1 MEQSVNLPAMASQA
15 ENFFS
20 LATFSDA
27 HKVAGVLAK
36 SKLIPANF
44 QNNVPDCIIAMEM
57 SQRIGASIFSVMQS
71 LYIVHG
77 RPTWSA
83 QFIIASLNSC
93 GRFSPLRFE
102 IEGTGDDRVCYAWA
116 IEKGTNERLEGPPV
130 SIQMAVREGWMGKN
144 GSKWQTMP
152 ELMLRYRAATF
163 FGRLYAPD
171 ILMGMR
177 SDVEVYDE
185 GPGEIEQVAS
195 VADDL
200 NARFSVETIDVET
213 GEVLPPEPAT
223 EKPQEAPQEAV
234 NEEKAPAHEPPPPP
248 PPPPPREIREGVEI
262 IQPKRISKMGN
273 DKTPP
278 PPPPP
283 PPVAP
288 EVASL
293 AVKSFLAE
301 INKKT
306 TAMEVDQWRAKHHNR
321 VANACGGTESDGFL
335 QVMDYAEV
343 VYRDLLAAEGEA

>member
-1 MEQSVNLPAMASQA
+1 MNLPATANQG

-20 LATFSDA
+20 LSTFQDA

-36 SKLIPANF
+36 SKLIPQHF

-57 SQRIGASIFSVMQS
+57 AQRIGASLFSVIQS

-102 IEGTGDDRVCYAWA
+102 IIGEGDARACYAWA
-116 IEKGTNERLEGPPV
+116 IERGTNERLEGPPV

-185 GPGEIEQVAS
+185 GPGEIAQAAS

-200 NARFSVETIDVET
+200 NARFAGETIDAET
-213 GEVLPPEPAT
+213 GEVLPPEKPA
-223 EKPQEAPQEAV
+223 EKPQEPPQEAAK
-234 NEEKAPAHEPPPPP
+234 EEKAPAPEPPPKPQQKAKTE
-248 PPPPPREIREGVEI
+248 PPR
-262 IQPKRISKMGN
+262 
-273 DKTPP
+273 
-278 PPPPP
+278 
-283 PPVAP
+283 VAP
-288 EVASL
+288 EAASL
-293 AVKSFLAE
+293 AVKSFLGE
-301 INKKT
+301 INKKA

-321 VANACGGTESDGFL
+321 VANACGGTESEGYL

-343 VYRDLLAAEGEA
+343 VYRDLLEGEKQAKDSNGGNKNADLF

>member
-1 MEQSVNLPAMASQA
+1 MSTTQIVTA
-15 ENFFS
+15 ENGREIQSDVVNVECGFFS
-20 LATFSDA
+20 LNSFELLQR
-27 HKVAGVLAK
+27 VAKAFAASSLVPQQYQGN
-36 SKLIPANF
+36 IANCMIGLSMA
-44 QNNVPDCIIAMEM
+44 QRLMADPIAV
-57 SQRIGASIFSVMQS
+57 FQS

-102 IEGTGDDRVCYAWA
+102 ILGEGDDRVCYAWA
-116 IEKGTNERLEGPPV
+116 IERGTNERLEGPPV

-185 GPGEIEQVAS
+185 GPGEVEKIATA
-195 VADDL
+195 ADDL
-200 NARFSVETIDVET
+200 NARFAGETIDVET
-213 GEVLPPEPAT
+213 GEVRPADATPEM
-223 EKPQEAPQEAV
+223 PQEA
-234 NEEKAPAHEPPPPP
+234 EKAAP
-248 PPPPPREIREGVEI
+248 
-262 IQPKRISKMGN
+262 
-273 DKTPP
+273 
-278 PPPPP
+278 
-283 PPVAP
+283 AP
-288 EVASL
+288 EPKPAPKERAKSKQEPQPVTQPEADASL
-293 AVKSFLAE
+293 AVKSFLRELNAK
-301 INKKT
+301 N

-335 QVMDYAEV
+335 QVIDYAEMR
-343 VYRDLLAAEGEA
+343 YRELVDAEKGA

>member
-1 MEQSVNLPAMASQA
+1 MEQSVNLPATANQG

-20 LATFSDA
+20 LSTFQDA

-36 SKLIPANF
+36 SKLIPQNF

-102 IEGTGDDRVCYAWA
+102 IEGKGDDRVCYAWA
-116 IEKGTNERLEGPPV
+116 IERGTDERLEGPQV

-185 GPGEIEQVAS
+185 GPGEISQAGT

-200 NARFSVETIDVET
+200 NARFAGETIDVDT
-213 GEVLPPEPAT
+213 GEVLQSEEPA
-223 EKPQEAPQEAV
+223 ERQQEPPQEAAKEV
-234 NEEKAPAHEPPPPP
+234 TKEEKAPAPKPPPKPQQKAKP
-248 PPPPPREIREGVEI
+248 ETPRVG
-262 IQPKRISKMGN
+262 
-273 DKTPP
+273 
-278 PPPPP
+278 
-283 PPVAP
+283 P
-288 EVASL
+288 EAASL

-301 INKKT
+301 INKKAT
-306 TAMEVDQWRAKHHNR
+306 SMEVDQWRAKHHNR
-321 VANACGGTESDGFL
+321 VANACGGVESEEFL

-343 VYRDLLAAEGEA
+343 VYRDLLAGEEQARA

>member
-1 MEQSVNLPAMASQA
+1 MEQSANLPATAA
-15 ENFFS
+15 HGENFFS
-20 LATFSDA
+20 LATFQDA
-27 HKVAGVLAK
+27 HRVAGVLAK
-36 SKLIPANF
+36 SKLIPQNF

-102 IEGTGDDRVCYAWA
+102 IEGKGDDRVCYAWA
-116 IEKGTNERLEGPPV
+116 IERGTNERLEGPPV

-200 NARFSVETIDVET
+200 NARFSGEVIDAET

-223 EKPQEAPQEAV
+223 EKPQEAQQEGAR
-234 NEEKAPAHEPPPPP
+234 EETAPAPEPPPKQ
-248 PPPPPREIREGVEI
+248 
-262 IQPKRISKMGN
+262 QPKAKQA
-273 DKTPP
+273 
-278 PPPPP
+278 
-283 PPVAP
+283 PPVAA
-288 EVASL
+288 EAASL

-301 INKKT
+301 INKKA
-306 TAMEVDQWRAKHHNR
+306 TAIEVDQWRAKHHNR
-321 VANACGGTESDGFL
+321 VANACGGTESEGYL

-343 VYRDLLAAEGEA
+343 VYRDLLEGEKQAKDSNGGNKNADLF

>member
-1 MEQSVNLPAMASQA
+1 MEQSVNLPATANQG

-20 LATFSDA
+20 LATFQDA

-36 SKLIPANF
+36 SKLIPQNF

-71 LYIVHG
+71 LHVIHG
-77 RPTWSA
+77 RPSWSA

-102 IEGTGDDRVCYAWA
+102 MIGEDDARVCYAWA
-116 IEKGTNERLEGPPV
+116 IERGTNERLEGPPV

-185 GPGEIEQVAS
+185 GPGEIAQAAS

-200 NARFSVETIDVET
+200 NARFAGETIDVET
-213 GEVLPPEPAT
+213 GEVLPPDKPAEKMQEPPQDAAKADPNP
-223 EKPQEAPQEAV
+223 EPKPPPKPQT
-234 NEEKAPAHEPPPPP
+234 KA
-248 PPPPPREIREGVEI
+248 
-262 IQPKRISKMGN
+262 
-273 DKTPP
+273 KTE
-278 PPPPP
+278 P

-288 EVASL
+288 DAASL
-293 AVKSFLAE
+293 AVKSFIAE

-306 TAMEVDQWRAKHHNR
+306 TSMEVDQWRAKHHNR
-321 VANACGGTESDGFL
+321 VANACGGTESEGFL

>member
-1 MEQSVNLPAMASQA
+1 MEQGINLPAAANQP

-102 IEGTGDDRVCYAWA
+102 ILGEGDDRVCYAWA
-116 IEKGTNERLEGPPV
+116 IERGTNERLEGPPV

-185 GPGEIEQVAS
+185 GPGEVERAATA
-195 VADDL
+195 ADDL
-200 NARFSVETIDVET
+200 NARFAGETIDVET
-213 GEVLPPEPAT
+213 GEVLPAETA
-223 EKPQEAPQEAV
+223 QEAPQEAPV
-234 NEEKAPAHEPPPPP
+234 ETAKAEPKPEPKPAPKEQAKAKHEPPP
-248 PPPPPREIREGVEI
+248 VT
-262 IQPKRISKMGN
+262 QP
-273 DKTPP
+273 D
-278 PPPPP
+278 
-283 PPVAP
+283 AD
-288 EVASL
+288 ASL
-293 AVKSFLAE
+293 AVKSFLRELNAK
-301 INKKT
+301 N

-335 QVMDYAEV
+335 QVIDYAEMR
-343 VYRDLLAAEGEA
+343 YRELVEAEKEA

>member
-1 MEQSVNLPAMASQA
+1 MEQSINLPATANQG

-20 LATFSDA
+20 LATFQDA
-27 HKVAGVLAK
+27 HRVAGVLAK
-36 SKLIPANF
+36 SKLIPQHF

-57 SQRIGASIFSVMQS
+57 AQRIGASLFSVIQS

-93 GRFSPLRFE
+93 GRFSPLRFDILGE
-102 IEGTGDDRVCYAWA
+102 DDARVCYAWA
-116 IEKGTNERLEGPPV
+116 IERGTNERLEGPPV

-185 GPGEIEQVAS
+185 GPDEVEKIATA
-195 VADDL
+195 ADDL
-200 NARFSVETIDVET
+200 NARFAGETINVET
-213 GEVLPPEPAT
+213 GEVRQAEAAPEP
-223 EKPQEAPQEAV
+223 PHDAV
-234 NEEKAPAHEPPPPP
+234 KA
-248 PPPPPREIREGVEI
+248 
-262 IQPKRISKMGN
+262 
-273 DKTPP
+273 D
-278 PPPPP
+278 
-283 PPVAP
+283 PVAEPKPDPKEQAKAKQEPQPVTQP
-288 EVASL
+288 EADASL
-293 AVKSFLAE
+293 AVKSFLRELNAK
-301 INKKT
+301 N

-321 VANACGGTESDGFL
+321 VANACGGAESDGFL
-335 QVMDYAEV
+335 QVIDYAEMR
-343 VYRDLLAAEGEA
+343 YRELLEAEKEA

>member
-1 MEQSVNLPAMASQA
+1 MEQSINLPATANQP

-102 IEGTGDDRVCYAWA
+102 ILGEGDGRVCYAWA
-116 IEKGTNERLEGPPV
+116 IERGTNERLEGPPV

-185 GPGEIEQVAS
+185 GPGEVEKIATS
-195 VADDL
+195 ADDL
-200 NARFSVETIDVET
+200 NARFAGETIDVET
-213 GEVLPPEPAT
+213 GEVAPEPPQEAVKAEPAT
-223 EKPQEAPQEAV
+223 EPKPAPKEQAKAKQE
-234 NEEKAPAHEPPPPP
+234 
-248 PPPPPREIREGVEI
+248 
-262 IQPKRISKMGN
+262 
-273 DKTPP
+273 
-278 PPPPP
+278 P
-283 PPVAP
+283 PPVAT
-288 EVASL
+288 EAASM
-293 AVKSFLAE
+293 AVKSFIGE
-301 INKKT
+301 INKKAT
-306 TAMEVDQWRAKHHNR
+306 SMEVDQWRAKHHIR
-321 VANACGGTESDGFL
+321 VANACGGEQSDGYL

-343 VYRDLLAAEGEA
+343 VYRDLLAGEEQVRV

>member
-1 MEQSVNLPAMASQA
+1 MEQSVNLPATANQG

-20 LATFSDA
+20 LSTFQDA

-36 SKLIPANF
+36 SKLIPQNF

-71 LYIVHG
+71 LHVIHG
-77 RPTWSA
+77 RPSWSA

-93 GRFSPLRFE
+93 GRFSPLRFDMIGE
-102 IEGTGDDRVCYAWA
+102 DDARVCYAWA
-116 IEKGTNERLEGPPV
+116 IERGTNERLEGPPV

-185 GPGEIEQVAS
+185 GPGEIAQAAS

-200 NARFSVETIDVET
+200 NARFAGETIDAET
-213 GEVLPPEPAT
+213 GEVLPAEAAT
-223 EKPQEAPQEAV
+223 EMPQEAATEPAKADPKPEPKERPKTKQEQPPAV
-234 NEEKAPAHEPPPPP
+234 QAEA
-248 PPPPPREIREGVEI
+248 
-262 IQPKRISKMGN
+262 
-273 DKTPP
+273 D
-278 PPPPP
+278 
-283 PPVAP
+283 
-288 EVASL
+288 ASL
-293 AVKSFLAE
+293 AVKSFLRELNAK
-301 INKKT
+301 N

-335 QVMDYAEV
+335 QVIDYAEMR
-343 VYRDLLAAEGEA
+343 YRELVESEKEA

>member
-1 MEQSVNLPAMASQA
+1 MEQSVNLPATANQC

-36 SKLIPANF
+36 SKLIPQNF

-102 IEGTGDDRVCYAWA
+102 IEGEDDARVCYAWA
-116 IEKGTNERLEGPPV
+116 IERGTNERLEGPPV

-185 GPGEIEQVAS
+185 GPGEIAQTGT

-200 NARFSVETIDVET
+200 NARFAGETVDVET
-213 GEVLPPEPAT
+213 GEVLPPDKPA
-223 EKPQEAPQEAV
+223 EKLQDPPQDAA
-234 NEEKAPAHEPPPPP
+234 NEEKAPVPEPPPKPKTKAKSEQPP
-248 PPPPPREIREGVEI
+248 AVHA
-262 IQPKRISKMGN
+262 
-273 DKTPP
+273 D
-278 PPPPP
+278 
-283 PPVAP
+283 AD
-288 EVASL
+288 ASL
-293 AVKSFLAE
+293 AVKSFLRELNAK
-301 INKKT
+301 N

-335 QVMDYAEV
+335 QVIDYAEMR
-343 VYRDLLAAEGEA
+343 YRELVEAEKEEAKTKGGSKDADMF

>member
-1 MEQSVNLPAMASQA
+1 MDQSINLPATANQP

-102 IEGTGDDRVCYAWA
+102 IEGKGDDRVCYAWA
-116 IEKGTNERLEGPPV
+116 IERGTNERLEGPPV

-177 SDVEVYDE
+177 TQEELLDGDVGGVDE
-185 GPGEIEQVAS
+185 APAATAV
-195 VADDL
+195 DDL
-200 NARFSVETIDVET
+200 NARFTGETIDAET
-213 GEVLPPEPAT
+213 GEVIEPEPQKQEEASPQGEGIKQPPAT
-223 EKPQEAPQEAV
+223 KERAPVGTAKETQTDATNGSSAQV
-234 NEEKAPAHEPPPPP
+234 
-248 PPPPPREIREGVEI
+248 
-262 IQPKRISKMGN
+262 
-273 DKTPP
+273 
-278 PPPPP
+278 
-283 PPVAP
+283 
-288 EVASL
+288 
-293 AVKSFLAE
+293 AVKAFLKE
-301 INKKT
+301 LNTKQ
-306 TAMEVDQWRAKHHNR
+306 TADQVDQWRAKHHNR
-321 VANACGGTESDGFL
+321 VANACGGQESDGYL

-343 VYRDLLAAEGEA
+343 KYRDLLEAEKQEAKSAGGKKDPSLF

>member
-1 MEQSVNLPAMASQA
+1 MDQSINLPATANRP

-102 IEGTGDDRVCYAWA
+102 IEGKGDDRVCYAWA
-116 IEKGTNERLEGPPV
+116 IERGTNERLEGPPV

-185 GPGEIEQVAS
+185 GPGEVELTATA
-195 VADDL
+195 ADDL
-200 NARFSVETIDVET
+200 NARFAGETIDVET
-213 GEVLPPEPAT
+213 GEVRPAEVAPEMPQDAPVETAKAEPKPEP
-223 EKPQEAPQEAV
+223 KPAPKEQAKAKQE
-234 NEEKAPAHEPPPPP
+234 
-248 PPPPPREIREGVEI
+248 
-262 IQPKRISKMGN
+262 
-273 DKTPP
+273 
-278 PPPPP
+278 P

-288 EVASL
+288 EAASL
-293 AVKSFLAE
+293 AVKSLIGE
-301 INKKT
+301 INKKAT
-306 TAMEVDQWRAKHHNR
+306 SMEVDQWRAKHHTR
-321 VANACGGTESDGFL
+321 VANACGGEQSEGYL

-343 VYRDLLAAEGEA
+343 VYRDLLAGEEQARA

>member
-1 MEQSVNLPAMASQA
+1 MA
-15 ENFFS
+15 
-20 LATFSDA
+20 
-27 HKVAGVLAK
+27 G
-36 SKLIPANF
+36 P
-44 QNNVPDCIIAMEM
+44 P
-57 SQRIGASIFSVMQS
+57 GA
-71 LYIVHG
+71 LE
-77 RPTWSA
+77 
-83 QFIIASLNSC
+83 FIIASLNSC

-116 IEKGTNERLEGPPV
+116 IERGTNERLEGPPV

-195 VADDL
+195 VADGL
-200 NARFSVETIDVET
+200 NARFSGEVIDAET
-213 GEVLPPEPAT
+213 GEVLPPEPAA
-223 EKPQEAPQEAV
+223 ENPQETQQEVAQEETAPT
-234 NEEKAPAHEPPPPP
+234 PEPPPKQ
-248 PPPPPREIREGVEI
+248 
-262 IQPKRISKMGN
+262 QPKAKQA
-273 DKTPP
+273 
-278 PPPPP
+278 

-288 EVASL
+288 EAASL

-321 VANACGGTESDGFL
+321 VANCLRRHGRATGSC
-335 QVMDYAEV
+335 
-343 VYRDLLAAEGEA
+343 R

>member
-1 MEQSVNLPAMASQA
+1 MEQSVNLPATANQG

-20 LATFSDA
+20 LATFQDA

-36 SKLIPANF
+36 SKLIPQNF

-71 LYIVHG
+71 LHVIHG
-77 RPTWSA
+77 RPSWSA

-93 GRFSPLRFE
+93 GRFSPLRFDMIGE
-102 IEGTGDDRVCYAWA
+102 DDARVCYAWA
-116 IEKGTNERLEGPPV
+116 IERGTNERLEGPPV

-185 GPGEIEQVAS
+185 GPGEIAQAGT

-200 NARFSVETIDVET
+200 NARFAGETIDVET
-213 GEVLPPEPAT
+213 GEVLPAETAPDEQQKPPQGAAKSDPEP
-223 EKPQEAPQEAV
+223 KPEPQGPPPAKPEPKPDASGDSVKIKAFVRELNSPKLDTADKVARWRAANHTKMEAV
-234 NEEKAPAHEPPPPP
+234 
-248 PPPPPREIREGVEI
+248 
-262 IQPKRISKMGN
+262 
-273 DKTPP
+273 
-278 PPPPP
+278 
-283 PPVAP
+283 
-288 EVASL
+288 
-293 AVKSFLAE
+293 F
-301 INKKT
+301 
-306 TAMEVDQWRAKHHNR
+306 
-321 VANACGGTESDGFL
+321 GGTQADGYL
-335 QVMDYAEV
+335 QVVDYAEMREREL
-343 VYRDLLAAEGEA
+343 RDAEKEDTKANGGSKNADMF

>member
-1 MEQSVNLPAMASQA
+1 MDQSVNLPATASQG

-36 SKLIPANF
+36 SKLIPSNF

-102 IEGTGDDRVCYAWA
+102 VIGEGDGRVCYAWA
-116 IEKGTNERLEGPPV
+116 IERGTNERLEGPPV

-185 GPGEIEQVAS
+185 GPGEVERTVTA
-195 VADDL
+195 ADDL
-200 NARFSVETIDVET
+200 NARFAGETIDVET
-213 GEVLPPEPAT
+213 GEVRPAEAAPEMA
-223 EKPQEAPQEAV
+223 QEAPVESAKVEPAPEPKPATKEQA
-234 NEEKAPAHEPPPPP
+234 KAKQ
-248 PPPPPREIREGVEI
+248 G
-262 IQPKRISKMGN
+262 
-273 DKTPP
+273 
-278 PPPPP
+278 P
-283 PPVAP
+283 PPVAA
-288 EVASL
+288 EAASL
-293 AVKSFLAE
+293 AVKTFLRELNA
-301 INKKT
+301 KK
-306 TAMEVDQWRAKHHNR
+306 TAMEVYQWRAKHHNR
-321 VANACGGTESDGFL
+321 VAYACGGAESDGFL
-335 QVMDYAEV
+335 QVIDYAEMR
-343 VYRDLLAAEGEA
+343 YRELVEAEKEEAKAKGGSKNADMF